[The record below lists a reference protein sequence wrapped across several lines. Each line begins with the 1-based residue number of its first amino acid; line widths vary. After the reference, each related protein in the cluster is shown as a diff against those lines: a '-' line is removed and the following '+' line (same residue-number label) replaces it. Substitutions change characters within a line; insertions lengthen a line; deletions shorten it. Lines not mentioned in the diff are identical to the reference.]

1 VEFAAL
7 IVSTILAAAAFIVE
21 RQRDRTTRRRE
32 FIVDRLLESYR
43 SLVNTMGDLSPR
55 ERRLV
60 AEALNDLQ
68 VFGSPE
74 LIVAITSASADATG
88 THDLEAIA
96 HAVRHQLRGELGL
109 RQVNIPIMSYQDV

>member
-7 IVSTILAAAAFIVE
+7 IVSTLLAAAAFIIE
-21 RQRDRTTRRRE
+21 RQRDRATRRRE

-43 SLVNTMGDLSPR
+43 SLVNTAGHLGPT

-60 AEALNDLQ
+60 AEAFNDLQ

-74 LIVAITSASADATG
+74 LIAAVTNAGADPDG
-88 THDLEAIA
+88 VHQLDPIVE
-96 HAVRHQLRGELGL
+96 AVRRQLRDELGL
-109 RQVNIPIMSYQDV
+109 KQVDIPITGYRDD